1 MAEVSVTKTIYAP
14 ADKVWEM
21 VSEWGGTHKWIPGV
35 GVVTVEGEGVGST
48 RSADLDPATGFPGRI
63 SERLESLDPDGM
75 HLEYRVVG
83 NSPLPVTDY
92 VAEMSVVRADSETS
106 TVTWSCTWQADGLPE
121 DEIHDLL
128 EGLYNIALDNVNTAL
143 S

>member
-35 GVVTVEGEGVGST
+35 GEVTVDGEGVGST

-75 HLEYRVVG
+75 HFEYRVVG

-92 VAEMSVVRADSETS
+92 VAEMSVVRAEGETS
-106 TVTWSCTWQADGLPE
+106 TVTWNCSWQADGMPE
-121 DEIHDLL
+121 DEIHNLF
-128 EGLYNIALDNVNTAL
+128 EGLYNLALDNVNTAL